1 MQATQAKSEGRKPN
15 KIWVYKESEF
25 YNRSMKSWLQD
36 NDVEMYSKHNGGKS
50 VADKK
55 FIRALKTKFT
65 NI

>member
-36 NDVEMYSKHNGGKS
+36 NDVEMYSNTTEENLLLIKN
-50 VADKK
+50 
-55 FIRALKTKFT
+55 LLEP
-65 NI
+65 